1 MDWRVQI
8 PTDTKRPT
16 AAEAMLV
23 WAERVPDR
31 TAFRFVAGD
40 GTVASIDYANLAKRV
55 MRLSAGLAE
64 ATRPNDRMLLVF
76 QQSLDF
82 IIAFQACQMAGLI
95 PVPVSPPR
103 GRERNSRLE
112 AIIADCGPRAI
123 LTHGDGAK
131 TLRGRDF
138 GLDLF
143 ALAALE
149 AAGGGET
156 QRPPSDL
163 AFLQYTSGSTGSP
176 KGVMVG
182 HDHLAANIRAIM
194 KAFDINE
201 NSESVSWLPTYH
213 DMGLVS
219 TLIPMFVGRMA
230 NLMAPEDFM
239 RNPLSWIANISRFGA
254 DISGGPNFAFEV
266 CARKLLA
273 SDQPPLNAEQ
283 IDLSRWRVAFVGA
296 EPVHAKTLSRF
307 AQAAAP
313 FGFNPGAFF
322 PCYGMAEATLYV
334 SGCGGTPGRLSRMF
348 VADPLRQGKAVPA
361 AAAAGRNGGIGDSSP
376 VHLVNCGRLSR
387 KSDTRVIVVD
397 PATRARLADG
407 EVGEV
412 WVAGPGVAGGY
423 WNRPD
428 QSASVF
434 RAHLDQG
441 DDARYLRTGDL
452 GFVLERNLYINGRIS
467 DVIII
472 NGVNHFPQDL
482 EMTAATA
489 HPALPMWRSAAFALD
504 QDAHVKVVVFQEMPL
519 AGRRALDPD
528 QIMSQ
533 IRQAVFDQHG
543 VSLHDV
549 VLLKPGGLPVTSSGK
564 VRRRFSR
571 TLYEKG
577 QLAQIAFNAPS
588 RPIASDAG
596 KDADDADPRSAVS
609 RSQGGTAF
617 AEAMRAVL
625 SEVLNIPPDAIDVTA
640 PICSYQID
648 SLKTIEIQMLLE
660 SKFGLKIAA
669 DSLQS
674 ATSIDML
681 AASVRDTR
689 TPSAGKFWADAAL
702 TLNLLPATERRGA
715 GDILV
720 TGATGFLGGQLVK
733 ALAAGCDSR
742 ILCLTRAR
750 DGRSAAA
757 RLSGGLR
764 DAGLPAETLDRRIEA
779 VEGDLSKPRLGLAAE
794 DYGRL
799 AENVETI
806 YHNAA
811 LLDFLRPYEALKAAN
826 VEACRSLLEL
836 AAVGGRKR
844 IQHISSISVL
854 ETPVRAGQSLD
865 EATVLD
871 FPETLSAGY
880 AQSKWVADMMLTHA
894 RERGFDVTIFRPPW
908 IIGPAP
914 RSAEGS
920 GDFLV
925 HFLKGCLA
933 IGAMPASTYRWN
945 VVGVAFVAQAIASL
959 SLSRAAPSVCHLGL
973 AEGIDNQAIARA
985 MAAEGIALELLPVED
1000 WRKRF
1005 WDSLSAV
1012 AANPL
1017 RPLAPLFF
1025 YSGTS
1030 RAAADPYLSDE
1041 IPQMDSRRTLAG
1053 LDALGIAS
1061 PAFDAP
1067 SFIRAAVLG
1076 GRTGEAKND

>member
-8 PTDTKRPT
+8 PTETKRPT

-31 TAFRFVAGD
+31 TAFRFIAGD
-40 GTVASIDYANLAKRV
+40 GTVSSIDYANLASRV
-55 MRLSAGLAE
+55 MSLSAGLAD
-64 ATRPNDRMLLVF
+64 ATQPNDRILLVF

-103 GRERNSRLE
+103 GRERNNRLE

-123 LTHGDGAK
+123 LTHRDGGKA
-131 TLRGRDF
+131 LRGRDL
-138 GLDLF
+138 GLDAF
-143 ALAALE
+143 DLASFE
-149 AAGGGET
+149 ATGGRET
-156 QRPPSDL
+156 QRPPAEL

-182 HDHLAANIRAIM
+182 HDHLAANIRTIM

-201 NSESVSWLPTYH
+201 NSESVTWLPTYH

-219 TLIPMFVGRMA
+219 ALIPMFVGRMA
-230 NLMAPEDFM
+230 NMMAPEDFM
-239 RNPLSWIANISRFGA
+239 RDPLSWIANISRFGA

-273 SDQPPLNAEQ
+273 SPQPPLDAEQ

-322 PCYGMAEATLYV
+322 PCYGLAEATLYV
-334 SGCGGTPGRLSRMF
+334 SGCGGTPGRLSRSF
-348 VADPLRQGKAVPA
+348 AAEPLRQGKAIPA
-361 AAAAGRNGGIGDSSP
+361 AGARRGKDGNGDPSP
-376 VHLVNCGRLSR
+376 VRLVSCGRLSR
-387 KSDTRVIVVD
+387 ESDTRVIIVD

-423 WNRPD
+423 WNQPD
-428 QSASVF
+428 QSAAVF
-434 RAHLDQG
+434 RAHLDHG
-441 DDARYLRTGDL
+441 NDTRYLRTGDL

-482 EMTAATA
+482 EMAAAMA
-489 HPALPMWRSAAFALD
+489 HPSLPMWRSAAFALEE
-504 QDAHVKVVVFQEMPL
+504 DADTKVVVFQEIPL
-519 AGRRALDPD
+519 VGRRTLDSG

-533 IRQAVFDQHG
+533 IRQAIFDQHG

-564 VRRRFSR
+564 VRRRFCR
-571 TLYEKG
+571 ALYEKK
-577 QLAQIAFNAPS
+577 QFAQIAFNAPL
-588 RPIASDAG
+588 RQVASDADSG
-596 KDADDADPRSAVS
+596 VADAAPRSAVS
-609 RSQGGTAF
+609 RSQGGAAF

-625 SEVLNIPPDAIDVTA
+625 SDVLNIPADAIDVMA
-640 PICSYQID
+640 PVNSYPID
-648 SLKTIEIQMLLE
+648 SLKTLEIQMLLE
-660 SKFGLKIAA
+660 SRFGLQVEAE
-669 DSLQS
+669 SLQS

-681 AASVRDTR
+681 AASARNTR
-689 TPSAGKFWADAAL
+689 APSAGKFWADAAL
-702 TLNLLPATERRGA
+702 SPNLLPATQWRGA
-715 GDILV
+715 GDILI
-720 TGATGFLGGQLVK
+720 TGATGFLGAQLVR
-733 ALAAGCDSR
+733 ALVAGCDSR

-757 RLSGGLR
+757 RLADGLR
-764 DAGLPAETLDRRIEA
+764 DAGLPAETLDRRIEV

-799 AENVETI
+799 AENVGSI

-811 LLDFLRPYEALKAAN
+811 VLDFLRPYEALKMAN

-844 IQHISSISVL
+844 IHHISSISVL

-865 EATVLD
+865 ESTVPD

-880 AQSKWVADMMLTHA
+880 AQSKWVADVMLTHA
-894 RERGFDVTIFRPPW
+894 RERVFDVTIFRPPW
-908 IIGPAP
+908 IVGPAA

-925 HFLKGCLA
+925 HFLRGCLA
-933 IGAMPASTYRWN
+933 IGAMPASAYRWN
-945 VVGVAFVAQAIASL
+945 VVTVAFVAQAIASL
-959 SLSRAAPSVCHLGL
+959 SLSRTASSVCHLGL
-973 AEGIDNQAIARA
+973 AEGIANQTIAQA
-985 MAAEGIALELLPVED
+985 VAAEGFALELLPVEQ

-1005 WDSLSAV
+1005 WDSLSAGGD
-1012 AANPL
+1012 NPL

-1025 YSGTS
+1025 NSGTN

-1041 IPQMDSRRTLAG
+1041 IPQMDSRATLAKLG
-1053 LDALGIAS
+1053 ALRVDP
-1061 PAFDAP
+1061 PAFDAR
-1067 SFIRAAVLG
+1067 SFIRAAVLDD
-1076 GRTGEAKND
+1076 RTAGSKND